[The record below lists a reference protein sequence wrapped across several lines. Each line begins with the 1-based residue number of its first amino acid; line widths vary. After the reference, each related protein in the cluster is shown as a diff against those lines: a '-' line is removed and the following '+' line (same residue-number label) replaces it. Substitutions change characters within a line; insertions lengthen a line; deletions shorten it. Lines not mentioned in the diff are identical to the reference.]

1 LPVRVFLFHIGD
13 RRKGQAGMKTF
24 LIGVSLIAS
33 AGAAAYWI
41 GKQMPDEA
49 VMAFVGV
56 MCGIVASIPLSIGL
70 LVLLTRDRSAYV
82 TGAIHED
89 APAPQTPERA
99 PSHWIVITPDAPRL
113 GPGAPPLR
121 SAENSANRAAIV
133 PQGDN

>member
-1 LPVRVFLFHIGD
+1 
-13 RRKGQAGMKTF
+13 MKTF

-70 LVLLTRDRSAYV
+70 LVLLTRDRSAP
-82 TGAIHED
+82 TFSPGIHADAYED
-89 APAPQTPERA
+89 PECA
-99 PSHWIVITPDAPRL
+99 PSHWTIITPEAPQL
-113 GPGAPPLR
+113 GTGAPPLR
-121 SAENSANRAAIV
+121 SVQSNANRAAIV